1 MSDFEQGRRK
11 KSAKKYKKKTNAA
24 YCRKRKRR
32 VKKMTKKRFQTVR
45 VSYTVY
51 PAAVGV
57 PADKN
62 ADCGG

>member
-1 MSDFEQGRRK
+1 
-11 KSAKKYKKKTNAA
+11 
-24 YCRKRKRR
+24 
-32 VKKMTKKRFQTVR
+32 MTKKRFQTVR